1 MKLKED
7 PKLIARGA
15 IAFLKSYPCAI
26 CKYEIRDTHH
36 SRCMYGFTRHGRCPV
51 YKILKK
57 EFEKLEAD
65 TLYGKVCQTI
75 YTEDL

>member
-26 CKYEIRDTHH
+26 CKYEDPSKTVCFQR
-36 SRCMYGFTRHGRCPV
+36 YKKHGSCPV
-51 YKILKK
+51 YKILKS
-57 EFEKLEAD
+57 EFEKIGRD
-65 TLYGKVCQTI
+65 
-75 YTEDL
+75 D